1 MSTKTRDTA
10 LQSLTIRGR
19 VIPIGGEGAPF
30 TFTSN
35 EIGTVTYGAGTDVRS
50 RVERP
55 GGTLTCTVFPE
66 DAAYPILMALVNEA
80 QTPGYSGSM
89 PGSLVRRDGAGGRE
103 LVRFTDAYPTG
114 APDMVIGRDAGTV
127 SFTFALSGIDREAV

>member
-19 VIPIGGEGAPF
+19 VIPIGGEGSPF
-30 TFTSN
+30 TFTAN
-35 EIGTVTYGAGTDVRS
+35 EIGTVTYGAGTDINS

-66 DAAYPILMALVNEA
+66 DAAYPILLALVNEA
-80 QTPGYSGSM
+80 QRPGYAGSM
-89 PGSLVRRDGAGGRE
+89 PGAMVRRDGSGGGER
-103 LVRFTDAYPTG
+103 LRFENAYPTG
-114 APDMVIGRDAGTV
+114 APDMVIGRDVGTV
-127 SFTFALSGIDREAV
+127 SFTFGLSGIVHEPL